1 MTQVRLELTAPWS
14 RVKHSATE
22 QLRSLYNDEDYISSP
37 LAKNEYD
44 QEIPQSHTAEKRK
57 EHRAQI

>member
-1 MTQVRLELTAPWS
+1 MTQARLEL
-14 RVKHSATE
+14 KHSTTE
-22 QLRSLYNDEDYISSP
+22 PLRSLYNDEDYISSP

-44 QEIPQSHTAEKRK
+44 QEMPQSHTAEKRK